1 MTWKYLDL
9 TIVIGYM
16 LLMLGVAFYYYKFAR
31 KSLENF
37 FLGGRNVPGWMN
49 GISYAAALVSP
60 DAATG
65 YGGLAIVSGAFISW
79 WYLSRFGLAL
89 FFGGVLFAVFWRRL
103 NLLPARILRF
113 TLQQKNAS

>member
-1 MTWKYLDL
+1 MDWKYLDL
-9 TIVIGYM
+9 AIVIGYM

-65 YGGLAIVSGAFISW
+65 YGGLAIVSVFKQVW
-79 WYLSRFGLAL
+79 FG
-89 FFGGVLFAVFWRRL
+89 AVFRRGTVRCFL
-103 NLLPARILRF
+103 AQVKSFYKPGIL
-113 TLQQKNAS
+113 